1 MEGGAWVLPASQVMC
16 LLKTLSLGPERP
28 LPLGTS
34 CRRHSPE
41 PLSTADLS
49 VLLRLS
55 PNPSSEFRC
64 L

>member
-1 MEGGAWVLPASQVMC
+1 MEGGAWVLPASQLMC

-28 LPLGTS
+28 LPLGSS
-34 CRRHSPE
+34 CLRQSRT
-41 PLSTADLS
+41 LKYCRS
-49 VLLRLS
+49 VCIAQAK